1 MKKIKIIGALIFIL
15 SIILVFLFYHVAKEN
30 QSHNNLINTMIEQ
43 KNFTQEVSKN
53 VFYIYK
59 NLDSTTKSI
68 DESIRQFL
76 NIMSNKKEGLQKSKK
91 ILKLWNKF
99 YLKVQHFRDKT
110 KNRSSYSNMLL
121 EKDVKDIYNI
131 NLELIIESNKFI
143 QAQETAFNKKQ
154 KKYKLLL
161 YILSTILI
169 SLLFYIFTQLKT
181 MIIFMQKFLSTSK
194 VIISNSSIRELK
206 PIEIEN
212 KNLEISE
219 ARNNFNL
226 LVEKINNSIEYS
238 SNSINH
244 SCESLK
250 DVEHHIEDLVEL
262 IYTMNEDTRDK
273 ELRKK
278 EDAII
283 QSLEE
288 LSSAEIKLKNLKKD
302 LDSLISHYKLK
313 NNN

>member
-1 MKKIKIIGALIFIL
+1 MKKIKLVGALIFIL
-15 SIILVFLFYHVAKEN
+15 SIILVSLFYHVTKEN
-30 QSHNNLINTMIEQ
+30 QSHNHLINIMTEQ
-43 KNFTQEVSKN
+43 KNFTQEISKN
-53 VFYIYK
+53 IFYIYK
-59 NLDSTTKSI
+59 NQDTSI
-68 DESIRQFL
+68 AMIDNCIKDFL
-76 NIMSNKKEGLQKSKK
+76 NVMSNKKQGLQKSKK

-99 YLKVQHFRDKT
+99 YFNVQSFRNQIKNKT
-110 KNRSSYSNMLL
+110 LYSTILL
-121 EKDVKDIYNI
+121 EKLIKDIYTI
-131 NLELIIESNKFI
+131 NLELIIESDKFI
-143 QAQETAFNKKQ
+143 KAQEAAFYKKQ
-154 KKYKLLL
+154 KVYKIIL
-161 YILSTILI
+161 YVLSTILVT
-169 SLLFYIFTQLKT
+169 LLLYIFTQLKT
-181 MIIFMQKFLSTSK
+181 IIIFIQKFLHTSK
-194 VIISNSSIRELK
+194 AIISNSSIRELK

-219 ARNNFNL
+219 AKNNFNL
-226 LVEKINNSIEYS
+226 LVKKINNSIKYS

-262 IYTMNEDTRDK
+262 IYTMNEGTRDK

-288 LSSAEIKLKNLKKD
+288 LSSAEIKLKNLKRD
-302 LDSLISHYKLK
+302 LDNLISYSKLK

>member
-15 SIILVFLFYHVAKEN
+15 SIILVFLFYHVTKEN
-30 QSHNNLINTMIEQ
+30 QSHNHLINIMTEQ
-43 KNFTQEVSKN
+43 KNFTQEISKN
-53 VFYIYK
+53 IFYIYK
-59 NLDSTTKSI
+59 NQDTSI
-68 DESIRQFL
+68 AMIDNCIKDFL
-76 NIMSNKKEGLQKSKK
+76 NVMSNKKQGLQKSKK

-99 YLKVQHFRDKT
+99 YFNVQSFRNQIKNKT
-110 KNRSSYSNMLL
+110 LYSTILL
-121 EKDVKDIYNI
+121 EKLIKDIYTI
-131 NLELIIESNKFI
+131 NLELIIESDKFI
-143 QAQETAFNKKQ
+143 KAQEAAFYKKQ
-154 KKYKLLL
+154 KVYKIIL
-161 YILSTILI
+161 YVLSTILVT
-169 SLLFYIFTQLKT
+169 LLLYIFTQLKT
-181 MIIFMQKFLSTSK
+181 IIIFIQKFLHTSK
-194 VIISNSSIRELK
+194 AIISNSSIRELK

-219 ARNNFNL
+219 AKNNFNL
-226 LVEKINNSIEYS
+226 LVKKINNSIEYS

-262 IYTMNEDTRDK
+262 IYTMNEGTRDK

-288 LSSAEIKLKNLKKD
+288 LSSAEIKLKNLKRD
-302 LDSLISHYKLK
+302 LDSLISYSKLK

>member
-15 SIILVFLFYHVAKEN
+15 SIILVFLFYHVTKEN
-30 QSHNNLINTMIEQ
+30 QSHNHLINIMTEQ
-43 KNFTQEVSKN
+43 KNFTQEISKN
-53 VFYIYK
+53 IFYIYK
-59 NLDSTTKSI
+59 NQDTSI
-68 DESIRQFL
+68 AMIDNCIKDFL
-76 NIMSNKKEGLQKSKK
+76 NVMSNKKQGLQKSKK

-99 YLKVQHFRDKT
+99 YFNVQSFRNQIKNKT
-110 KNRSSYSNMLL
+110 LYSTILL
-121 EKDVKDIYNI
+121 EKLIKDIYTI
-131 NLELIIESNKFI
+131 NLELIIESDKFI
-143 QAQETAFNKKQ
+143 KAQEAAFYKKQ
-154 KKYKLLL
+154 KVYKIIL
-161 YILSTILI
+161 YVLSTILVT
-169 SLLFYIFTQLKT
+169 LLLYIFTQLKT
-181 MIIFMQKFLSTSK
+181 IIIFIQKFLHTSK
-194 VIISNSSIRELK
+194 AIISNSSIRELK

-219 ARNNFNL
+219 AKNNFNL
-226 LVEKINNSIEYS
+226 LVKKINNSIKYS

-262 IYTMNEDTRDK
+262 IYTMNEGTRDK

-288 LSSAEIKLKNLKKD
+288 LSSAEIKLKNLKRD
-302 LDSLISHYKLK
+302 LDNLISYSKLK